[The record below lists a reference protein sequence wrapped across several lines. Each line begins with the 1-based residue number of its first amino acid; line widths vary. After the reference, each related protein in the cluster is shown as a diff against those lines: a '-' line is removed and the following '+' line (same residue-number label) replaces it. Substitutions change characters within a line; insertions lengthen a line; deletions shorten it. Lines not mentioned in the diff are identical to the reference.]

1 METRNYN
8 KLPYEKGKTS
18 LPHLTR
24 HMWNRNNGDPK
35 VMERNSFKLE
45 KLQIYTQTK
54 SQRRLKKLNESSV
67 GMQIYRSEKQGP

>member
-1 METRNYN
+1 
-8 KLPYEKGKTS
+8 
-18 LPHLTR
+18 
-24 HMWNRNNGDPK
+24 MWNRNNGDPK